1 MQTMAR
7 ARVGAKSR
15 TRPSLG
21 DTNKNVAG
29 RRVGEQM
36 ECMGND
42 RSILN
47 MEKLV
52 VENDWRNNN
61 WRNVARRVVL
71 NVDIQKV
78 LIFCHN
84 V

>member
-1 MQTMAR
+1 MAH

-15 TRPSLG
+15 TWLSLG

-29 RRVGEQM
+29 QRVGERI
-36 ECMGND
+36 ECMEND

-47 MEKLV
+47 KEKLV
-52 VENDWRNNN
+52 VENDGRNNN
-61 WRNVARRVVL
+61 WREMVRRVVL
-71 NVDIQKV
+71 TADIQKV
-78 LIFCHN
+78 LIFSHN

>member
-1 MQTMAR
+1 MAR

-15 TRPSLG
+15 IGPSLG

-36 ECMGND
+36 ECMEND

-47 MEKLV
+47 MEKLIV
-52 VENDWRNNN
+52 KNDWRKNN
-61 WRNVARRVVL
+61 WRNMVRRKL
-71 NVDIQKV
+71 Y
-78 LIFCHN
+78 
-84 V
+84 